1 MVVFFTVVFIAEA
14 LGLLLMIIDQKKF
27 EKECREKRTE
37 PAVDMRE
44 RIFAYLVCVV
54 FPTIVGL
61 LMRK

>member
-14 LGLLLMIIDQKKF
+14 LGLLMMIIDQRKF
-27 EKECREKRTE
+27 EKECREKRIE

-54 FPTIVGL
+54 FPTIAGL